1 MLISYIS
8 TSFFPTKQ
16 ANIVNVLNMC
26 SSITKN
32 KYKVY
37 LFIKTKSGDKKKI
50 LRKKISKDFDLKG
63 LNNIFIF
70 RKFNF
75 KGNSILYSIVSSIKT
90 AFLKIDF
97 C

>member
-37 LFIKTKSGDKKKI
+37 LFIKTKSGDKKKNP
-50 LRKKISKDFDLKG
+50 KKK
-63 LNNIFIF
+63 
-70 RKFNF
+70 NF
-75 KGNSILYSIVSSIKT
+75 KR
-90 AFLKIDF
+90 F
-97 C
+97 